1 VEKMNKQQN
10 DYLDYLEKLNNA
22 QLKLKEDVEKAKK
35 NIGVDVSI
43 ARQDGNVWEWKEI
56 RDDVSKNDLQ
66 FINIDVQK
74 NSIKPG
80 VKVPNNRK
88 KSILN
93 KKALAIGACVLL
105 VAGGSQVPK
114 AVDVV
119 KQNYMVYK
127 EVSYFNEEY
136 AAPNRTFNLVTNDE
150 TDESR
155 YVNYYTLEGYKNIF
169 LKSKYT
175 IADPIVAF
183 YLAYDSMG
191 ESALNQGI
199 KIFDYYYE
207 TDYENVKDFLA
218 KNNFA
223 DIKEWKI
230 YVANK
235 LAEQKE
241 EQYGSSNIRG

>member
-1 VEKMNKQQN
+1 
-10 DYLDYLEKLNNA
+10 
-22 QLKLKEDVEKAKK
+22 
-35 NIGVDVSI
+35 
-43 ARQDGNVWEWKEI
+43 
-56 RDDVSKNDLQ
+56 
-66 FINIDVQK
+66 
-74 NSIKPG
+74 
-80 VKVPNNRK
+80 
-88 KSILN
+88 
-93 KKALAIGACVLL
+93 
-105 VAGGSQVPK
+105 
-114 AVDVV
+114 
-119 KQNYMVYK
+119 MVYK